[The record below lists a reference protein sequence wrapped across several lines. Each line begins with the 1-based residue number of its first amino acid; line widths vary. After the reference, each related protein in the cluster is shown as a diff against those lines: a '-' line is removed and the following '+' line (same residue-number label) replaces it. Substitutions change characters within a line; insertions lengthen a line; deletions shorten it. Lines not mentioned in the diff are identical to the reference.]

1 MLTYKEHIFLS
12 IIDNINLQESYNQ
25 GDTSFLHMLL
35 EAPIDDKTVE
45 KMIADKKRVS
55 VYYQGDEKSKKGWY
69 SVEPIRVD
77 SKNGKNFLL
86 TYIIPKDGGKPV
98 LQYLNQSKIVNWN
111 VLGKKDATLSKE
123 YEKKVLKFLSDPKVP
138 TDNKKTL
145 LDKLKATGVKVRDF
159 LKKAAIRTAVAGTL
173 LMPFK
178 DNIKQYLRQQAPH
191 VAQLFYTRDLA
202 TKDFRQE
209 DLKMMGSL
217 INNAIRDKQPY
228 GENND
233 KISDENRGAVTYNQY
248 RTDVAI
254 DVAKGNM
261 MSVKQMSNQL
271 MQDPEVLV
279 ALTLG
284 QFSYEKND
292 DGSYTITDKYDFSK
306 WKTIN
311 TKKEEVKDLSYPDAL
326 LKIMNDN
333 NVGLYPAIRH
343 MAYLESPDDVPGI
356 IAKKVKVTIP
366 ASYVTTYEIPDYNT
380 DEASLTV

>member
-145 LDKLKATGVKVRDF
+145 LDKLKATGVKVKDF
-159 LKKAAIRTAVAGTL
+159 LKKAAVTTAVAGTL

-191 VAQLFYTRDLA
+191 VAQLFYTRDLG

-209 DLKMMGSL
+209 DLKMIGSL
-217 INNAIRDKQPY
+217 INNAIRD
-228 GENND
+228 GENKSNAD
-233 KISDENRGAVTYNQY
+233 SGVVTYNQY
-248 RTDVAI
+248 RPDIKADVMS
-254 DVAKGNM
+254 GNM
-261 MSVKQMSNQL
+261 MSVKQLGNQIK
-271 MQDPEVLV
+271 QDPEVLV

-284 QFSYEKND
+284 QFSYKKND
-292 DGSYTITDKYDFSK
+292 DGSYTIKDKYDFSK

-311 TKKEEVKDLSYPDAL
+311 TNKKDIEGLSYPQAL
-326 LKIMNDN
+326 KKIMDDN
-333 NVGLYPAIRH
+333 SVGIYPAIRH
-343 MAYLESPDDVPGI
+343 MAYLESPDDVPG
-356 IAKKVKVTIP
+356 ADVKRVTLNIP
-366 ASYVTTYEIPDYNT
+366 ASYITNYEIPDYNT
-380 DEASLTV
+380 DEASRTV